1 MTLARKLFTTVAG
14 SAMATGSAFA
24 QVPDMLNALDAGGR
38 SMGLGGSQYA
48 TSADTFSTIKNPA
61 GLAYIQRPTFGFA
74 TTTLPTNRTRVSGS
88 LTNKVLDTRSRSGD
102 YTLSHIALAY
112 PLGSGDRVRGTI
124 GIGYTLGGWFHDTQR
139 GSNLSGGISQF
150 FDFTRVRTG
159 FTTLSYGT
167 TSGKDNLAI
176 GAGLVVATQDIK
188 NDQVVQF
195 SDTQVPPAEADA
207 TGSGTGFGV
216 VVGLLYTPAGQPNSS
231 FGISV
236 RTPISI
242 DANSQVMRL
251 YDRIPG
257 VVSGGVAYRR
267 DDVGRAND
275 FIVFG
280 AQVNYFF
287 GGRAGERLDR
297 DAFAAGGVGFE
308 YHYSLGSASIPVRVG
323 YRWAPAGGDPFDDRN
338 GLTYGLGYRPG
349 NRDWSFD
356 INWAQADRGG
366 VDTAIYLTYRFGR

>member
-1 MTLARKLFTTVAG
+1 MTLARKLFSTVAG
-14 SAMATGSAFA
+14 TALATGSAYA

-61 GLAYIQRPTFGFA
+61 GLAYVQRATVGFA
-74 TTTLPTNRTRVSGS
+74 ATTLPTNRTVVTGS
-88 LTNKVLDTRSRSGD
+88 LTDKVLNTRSRSGD

-112 PLGSGDRVRGTI
+112 PLGQGDSGRGTI

-139 GSNLSGGISQF
+139 GANLAGGVSQY

-159 FTTLSYGT
+159 FATLSYGAT
-167 TSGKDNLAI
+167 TGNENLAF
-176 GAGLVVATQDIK
+176 GVGLVVATQDIK
-188 NDQVVQF
+188 NDQIIRF
-195 SDTQVPPAEADA
+195 TDNQVPPAEADS
-207 TGSGTGFGV
+207 TGSGTGLGA

-242 DANSQVMRL
+242 DSNSQAIRL

-257 VVSGGVAYRR
+257 VVSGAVAYRR
-267 DDVGRAND
+267 DGVGRAND

-280 AQVNYFF
+280 AQLDYYF

-297 DAFAAGGVGFE
+297 DAFAAGGLGFE
-308 YHYSLGSASIPVRVG
+308 YHYSLGSATIPVRVG
-323 YRWAPAGGDPFDDRN
+323 YRWAPAGGNGFDDRN

-349 NRDWSFD
+349 NRDWSID